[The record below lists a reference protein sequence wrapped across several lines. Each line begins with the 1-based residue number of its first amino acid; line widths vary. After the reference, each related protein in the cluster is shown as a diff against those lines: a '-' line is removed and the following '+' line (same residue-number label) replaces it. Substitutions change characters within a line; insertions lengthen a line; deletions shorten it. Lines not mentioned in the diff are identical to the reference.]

1 MVVKESK
8 PPKPLKV
15 KSVPGLDIGP
25 EELKVKQ
32 KADESRKK
40 YWELV
45 DKPIEDGNH
54 SSLRRREYCTADI
67 LEDEV
72 RMT

>member
-1 MVVKESK
+1 
-8 PPKPLKV
+8 LKV

-32 KADESRKK
+32 EADESLKK
-40 YWELV
+40 YGELV
-45 DKPIEDGNH
+45 DNQLRMGNH
-54 SSLRRREYCTADI
+54 SSLRRRVYCTADI

-72 RMT
+72 RMP